1 MTTRE
6 AIKALQQRGYSQ
18 RKIARELGI
27 HRATVS
33 RYLEGEPPPPDPSKC
48 TTPSPGSK
56 SRTDEGQSACEPYRE
71 FIEEKLALGL
81 DAKRIWQDLVAERG
95 FDHRYASVKRF
106 VCKLRAKDPQRVWRV
121 ECGPGEEAQVDYGT
135 VTNVIGGKKRRLQ
148 ILRVTLSHSR
158 KGYTE
163 AMFRQDT
170 ESFIRGLENAF
181 RHFGGVPRVLVLDNL
196 KAGVLK
202 PDFYDPQLNP
212 KFESFCTHYGVSA
225 LPTRPRTPEHK
236 GKVESNIRYV
246 RNSALKGREFDSL
259 ADVNTHLCH
268 WEKATADH
276 RIHGTTRKQ
285 VGAHFQAVEK
295 PALQPLPVDLFPSF
309 VEAKRRGHRDGYVEF
324 EKAYYEVPVEYI
336 SREVW
341 VRSDGRLVR
350 LFNQRLE
357 HIATHPK
364 LEPGRFS
371 KTLGCTSGKEKLPQT
386 TRYWKR
392 RAAEIGPETG
402 KWAKGLIERRS
413 EAGIRVLMGLIHQ
426 LHPQHGTEPLE
437 KACAQARLHGQ
448 YRLAE
453 LRNWLEAPSE
463 QQTFSFL
470 TEHEI
475 IRDLSDYGGLVGF
488 EHHN

>member
-33 RYLEGEPPPPDPSKC
+33 RYLEGESPPPDPSKC

-81 DAKRIWQDLVAERG
+81 DAKRIWQDLVAERR

-106 VCKLRAKDPQRVWRV
+106 VCKLRAKDPQRVWHV

-259 ADVNTHLCH
+259 GEVNTHLRH
-268 WEKATADH
+268 WETATADH

-285 VGAHFQAVEK
+285 VGTHFQAVEK
-295 PALQPLPVDLFPSF
+295 PALQS
-309 VEAKRRGHRDGYVEF
+309 
-324 EKAYYEVPVEYI
+324 
-336 SREVW
+336 
-341 VRSDGRLVR
+341 
-350 LFNQRLE
+350 
-357 HIATHPK
+357 
-364 LEPGRFS
+364 
-371 KTLGCTSGKEKLPQT
+371 
-386 TRYWKR
+386 
-392 RAAEIGPETG
+392 
-402 KWAKGLIERRS
+402 
-413 EAGIRVLMGLIHQ
+413 
-426 LHPQHGTEPLE
+426 
-437 KACAQARLHGQ
+437 
-448 YRLAE
+448 
-453 LRNWLEAPSE
+453 
-463 QQTFSFL
+463 
-470 TEHEI
+470 
-475 IRDLSDYGGLVGF
+475 
-488 EHHN
+488 